1 MLDEP
6 DPVPMPTYV
15 WRRLDGDDPNEAG
28 CYDQT
33 TVVSFRKR
41 PSLAADV
48 SGEACSESTMII
60 EGGVKILRVG

>member
-6 DPVPMPTYV
+6 DPAPMPACI
-15 WRRLDGDDPNEAG
+15 WRRLDGDDPDEAG
-28 CYDQT
+28 RYDQP
-33 TVVSFRKR
+33 TVVSFRKC

-48 SGEACSESTMII
+48 SGEACSESAMII